1 MATTAI
7 WKVEGWLGKILIY
20 AENPEKTD
28 NPAYYQYDDLSE
40 EDKQGLSDV
49 IDYAMRE
56 ESTTSSKE
64 RFVSGVNCSPSTARD
79 EMIAVKKR
87 YGKNEGIVAFH
98 GYQSFAQD
106 EVTPEIAHEIGVKL
120 ANELWGDRFQVIVAT
135 HLDKQNHLHNHFVLN
150 SVSYIDGYRYNDCRA
165 TYKLMRDTSDR
176 LCKEYQLSVIENP
189 IGNKSK
195 HYAEWKAEN
204 EGTLTWRGIIKN
216 DLDEAIATSV
226 TDKQFFFKLREK
238 GYYIKQGKDI
248 TVRPQGKQRG
258 LKIARNFGD
267 NYTYDAIC
275 RRILE
280 NPLITQ
286 NQKNEIKKTIPVL
299 RLRGNL
305 SKQRRIGG
313 LRGRYLYYCFKLGI
327 LPKDKPIS
335 TARLH
340 FLLKEDIRRMN
351 ELSQE
356 AKLLCVNKID
366 TTEQLF
372 SYQSKKKDEMQQHIQ
387 TRKHLRYRLRRKTLS
402 DEDKQYL
409 KYEISNLTKQIES
422 LRKEVVL
429 CDDIAERSQVIKEK
443 LEVIR
448 QDENKNRKVEKV
460 NEHKRRCG

>member
-1 MATTAI
+1 M
-7 WKVEGWLGKILIY
+7 
-20 AENPEKTD
+20 
-28 NPAYYQYDDLSE
+28 
-40 EDKQGLSDV
+40 
-49 IDYAMRE
+49 
-56 ESTTSSKE
+56 
-64 RFVSGVNCSPSTARD
+64 
-79 EMIAVKKR
+79 
-87 YGKNEGIVAFH
+87 
-98 GYQSFAQD
+98 
-106 EVTPEIAHEIGVKL
+106 
-120 ANELWGDRFQVIVAT
+120 
-135 HLDKQNHLHNHFVLN
+135 
-150 SVSYIDGYRYNDCRA
+150 
-165 TYKLMRDTSDR
+165 
-176 LCKEYQLSVIENP
+176 
-189 IGNKSK
+189 
-195 HYAEWKAEN
+195 
-204 EGTLTWRGIIKN
+204 
-216 DLDEAIATSV
+216 
-226 TDKQFFFKLREK
+226 
-238 GYYIKQGKDI
+238 
-248 TVRPQGKQRG
+248 
-258 LKIARNFGD
+258 KIARNFGD

-275 RRILE
+275 RRILA

-286 NQKNEIKKTIPVL
+286 NHKKEIKKTIPVL

-402 DEDKQYL
+402 DEDKQCL

-422 LRKEVVL
+422 LRKEVIL

-448 QDENKNRKVEKV
+448 QDENKNRKEEKV
-460 NEHKRRCG
+460 NEHKRRCS